1 MSLAEEVAAGVANAA
16 GPIADHVVAS
26 VAKELRQTTKDIL
39 QELSGKEIVI
49 TIPPITIKIPDLTKD
64 A

>member
-16 GPIADHVVAS
+16 GPIADHLVAS
-26 VAKELRQTTKDIL
+26 VAKQIGIGVENLKSA
-39 QELSGKEIVI
+39 LSGKKIHIECDI
-49 TIPPITIKIPDLTKD
+49 TIPDLTKN